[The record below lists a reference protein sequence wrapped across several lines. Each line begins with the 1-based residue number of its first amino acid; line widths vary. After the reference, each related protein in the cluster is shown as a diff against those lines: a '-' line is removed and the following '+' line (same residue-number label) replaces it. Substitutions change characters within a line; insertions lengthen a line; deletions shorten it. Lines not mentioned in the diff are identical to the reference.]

1 MYPEQKQTACSVGL
15 DPEPYVKSLSHIL
28 PTQNRSENNSGY
40 QKKSKFFSQKLYNV
54 RLYTVFPLYT
64 VVKFTSQVNG
74 ILFYPVV
81 RTVWVRRIKGPS
93 RSSGLSDQCAP
104 KRAYKPCRLALPLT
118 YCGYISL
125 LPLPCEL

>member
-74 ILFYPVV
+74 NLFYPVV
-81 RTVWVRRIKGPS
+81 RKNKGS
-93 RSSGLSDQCAP
+93 EQEQW
-104 KRAYKPCRLALPLT
+104 PLRPM
-118 YCGYISL
+118 CPEKSI
-125 LPLPCEL
+125 